1 MRSLAAEQ
9 RREENLVPL
18 RVGFHEGIR
27 AGMKSDPPVEI
38 FPSVLDPHMNN
49 QMRIED
55 FVAQTERKVIESARI
70 FRKLPVLFRQLR
82 IRYFSVLFDKKSEFV
97 GRKGDG
103 KGPALNVSDFPC
115 PSK

>member
-1 MRSLAAEQ
+1 M
-9 RREENLVPL
+9 PL

-38 FPSVLDPHMNN
+38 FPSVLDPHMND

-55 FVAQTERKVIESARI
+55 FVPQTECKVFDGARV
-70 FRKLPVLFRQLR
+70 FRKRPVLFRQLR
-82 IRYFSVLFDKKSEFV
+82 IRDFSVLFGEKSEFV

-103 KGPALNVSDFPC
+103 KVPL
-115 PSK
+115 